1 MCMSESS
8 VNSLLKKETGRTLI
22 AHVQYIRIQQA
33 MLLLRTTTDKVS
45 SIGYS
50 VGFESP
56 NDFCR
61 IFKQETGMT
70 PVKFRGCVHFNGIR

>member
-1 MCMSESS
+1 MSANT
-8 VNSLLKKETGRTLI
+8 VRRLLKKGVGRNLVSQI
-22 AHVQYIRIQQA
+22 HYIRIQHA
-33 MLLLRTTTDKVS
+33 KSLLRTTIDKIS

-61 IFKQETGMT
+61 IFKQETGTT
-70 PVKFRGCVHFNGIR
+70 PLKFRDSAAL